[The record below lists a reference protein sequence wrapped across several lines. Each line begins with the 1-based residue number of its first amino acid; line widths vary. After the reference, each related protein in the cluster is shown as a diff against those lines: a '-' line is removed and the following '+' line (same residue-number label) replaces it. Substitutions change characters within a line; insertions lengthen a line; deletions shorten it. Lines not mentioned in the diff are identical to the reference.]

1 MSNIYDD
8 TTKVVRTIE
17 SCTTLDHMKVA
28 LKMYHHLRS
37 KYNWFGKYPELQ
49 TMVVK
54 AFTDHELLNWLP
66 NFSACGSHIRGYDGY
81 VISVN
86 NGDLKY
92 GKISKLDK
100 PAPVRL
106 K

>member
-28 LKMYHHLRS
+28 LKMYQLLRR
-37 KYNWFGKYPELQ
+37 KYKGFGKYPELQ
-49 TMVVK
+49 TMVVD
-54 AFTDHELLNWLP
+54 AFNDHELLNWLC
-66 NFSACGSHIRGYDGY
+66 NFSACGSHIRGCDGY
-81 VISVN
+81 VISFC
-86 NGDLKY
+86 DSY
-92 GKISKLDK
+92 PQFDKISELDK
-100 PAPVRL
+100 PEPVRL